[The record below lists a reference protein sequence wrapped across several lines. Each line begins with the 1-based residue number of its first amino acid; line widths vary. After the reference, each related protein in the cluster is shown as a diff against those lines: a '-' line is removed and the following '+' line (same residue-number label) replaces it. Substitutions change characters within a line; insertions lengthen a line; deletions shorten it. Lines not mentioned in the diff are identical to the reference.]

1 MNLSIFKTKKELQIQ
16 SDQQGYDVLVKSV
29 NAPIECIK
37 DARDEFKR
45 NKIEIKTLEEL
56 SKGNFIEILNQ
67 YVDAEYK
74 KSTTVKDLKLSPED
88 FKERRKI
95 ETSKLESLQ
104 SIYNNLINRNE
115 QLYDFNDGFFKH
127 CENAY
132 HSKDPYKQKIFKKA
146 PKKRDYRIGDMFTI
160 TGNKVKLDIPK
171 KPFEMYLL
179 NNEQK
184 ELIVS
189 INKFIEA
196 SKELEFEPKFIYD
209 AVKKYLASD
218 TGYLLNNVVFNYNE
232 ILTHK
237 L

>member
-1 MNLSIFKTKKELQIQ
+1 MNLSIFKPKKELQIQ

-29 NAPIECIK
+29 NVPIECIK

-45 NKIEIKTLEEL
+45 NKIEIKNLEEL

-74 KSTTVKDLKLSPED
+74 KSTTVKDLKLSPEAYR
-88 FKERRKI
+88 EYRKI

-104 SIYNNLINRNE
+104 SSYNNLINRNE
-115 QLYDFNDGFFKH
+115 QLYDYNTSFFEY

-132 HSKDPYKQKIFKKA
+132 TNQDPFKENLFKKA

-179 NNEQK
+179 NDKQK
-184 ELIVS
+184 EFIVS
-189 INKFIEA
+189 IQKFIEA
-196 SKELEFEPKFIYD
+196 SKVLEFEPKFIWD
-209 AVKKYLASD
+209 TIRKYLSKD
-218 TGYLLNNVVFNYNE
+218 CDYQLNNVVFNYNE
-232 ILTHK
+232 ILKQK